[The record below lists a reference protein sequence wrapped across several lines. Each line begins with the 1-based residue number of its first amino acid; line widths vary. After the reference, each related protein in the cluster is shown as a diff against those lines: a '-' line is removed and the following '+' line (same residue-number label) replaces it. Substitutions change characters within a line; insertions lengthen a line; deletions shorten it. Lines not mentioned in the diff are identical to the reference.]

1 METTNSGKEIINKHA
16 VIMYTI
22 LAVTITLGNVYQFIS
37 KDITIVTLLG
47 VAAFAVI
54 PVTACWI
61 VYLRD
66 NYSDLVR
73 HIIAV
78 GFGIFYAVCCFT
90 GHSRLIFVYAIPLL
104 FVVGMYNDMRFSI
117 TVSVICSA
125 VAVFHGVWFTA
136 RENWESD
143 SIDNMLIEVLVM
155 IFVALFSILCNKI
168 TSKLNEDK
176 VRVIN
181 ETSEKSGDL
190 LRTIMQTSGEITDE
204 VKVISEKMVELSSS
218 SEETL
223 SSMQEVQA
231 GTTDSAE
238 SIQNQL
244 YKTEEIQVQVDKVTE
259 ASKNIGDNVV
269 VTVDACHEGRD
280 NMKKLIEQSGV
291 SEKAGNDVLGEV
303 EGLKASTEQMGTIVE
318 LIKSIASQTSLL
330 SLNASIEAARAGDA
344 GRGFSVVATEI
355 SNLANQTQTATGNI
369 TDLIEGLSEKM
380 NVVVEAIN
388 SLVESNKVQNESA
401 NVTAGS
407 FEKIIESIREI
418 RTNSN
423 NLTGV
428 VETLVKDNN
437 EIVESIQNISAITE
451 EVSAHSTTTCEATE
465 HNKAVVES
473 VQTSIEKMLKLA
485 DELKALE

>member
-1 METTNSGKEIINKHA
+1 MEKTGSGKEIINKNA
-16 VIMYTI
+16 IVMYTI
-22 LAVTITLGNVYQFIS
+22 MAITITLGNVYQFIS
-37 KDITIVTLLG
+37 KDISLVTLLS
-47 VAAFAVI
+47 VAAVAVI
-54 PVTACWI
+54 PVTACW
-61 VYLRD
+61 VFYLKD
-66 NYSDLVR
+66 HATDIVR

-78 GFGIFYAVCCFT
+78 GFGLFYTVCCFT

-143 SIDNMLIEVLVM
+143 SVDNMLIEVLVM
-155 IFVALFSILCNKI
+155 IFVAVFSIMCNKI
-168 TSKLNEDK
+168 STKLNQDK
-176 VRVIN
+176 VDEIN
-181 ETSEKSGDL
+181 ETSEKSSDL
-190 LRTIMQTSGEITDE
+190 LRTVMHTSGEITEE
-204 VKVISEKMVELSSS
+204 VKVISDKMTELAAA

-231 GTTDSAE
+231 GTTDSAD

-259 ASKNIGDNVV
+259 AAKNIGDNVV

-280 NMKKLIEQSGV
+280 NMKKLIEQSSV

-303 EGLKASTEQMGTIVE
+303 ESLKASTEQMGTIVE

-369 TDLIEGLSEKM
+369 TDLIEGLADKM

-388 SLVESNKVQNESA
+388 SLVESNKIQNESA

-473 VQTSIEKMLKLA
+473 VQQSVEKMLSLA
-485 DELKALE
+485 NELKALE

>member
-1 METTNSGKEIINKHA
+1 
-16 VIMYTI
+16 
-22 LAVTITLGNVYQFIS
+22 
-37 KDITIVTLLG
+37 
-47 VAAFAVI
+47 
-54 PVTACWI
+54 
-61 VYLRD
+61 
-66 NYSDLVR
+66 
-73 HIIAV
+73 
-78 GFGIFYAVCCFT
+78 
-90 GHSRLIFVYAIPLL
+90 
-104 FVVGMYNDMRFSI
+104 
-117 TVSVICSA
+117 
-125 VAVFHGVWFTA
+125 
-136 RENWESD
+136 
-143 SIDNMLIEVLVM
+143 
-155 IFVALFSILCNKI
+155 
-168 TSKLNEDK
+168 
-176 VRVIN
+176 
-181 ETSEKSGDL
+181 
-190 LRTIMQTSGEITDE
+190 
-204 VKVISEKMVELSSS
+204 
-218 SEETL
+218 
-223 SSMQEVQA
+223 
-231 GTTDSAE
+231 
-238 SIQNQL
+238 
-244 YKTEEIQVQVDKVTE
+244 
-259 ASKNIGDNVV
+259 
-269 VTVDACHEGRD
+269 
-280 NMKKLIEQSGV
+280 MKKLIEQSGV